1 MSEVRIMLIGEV
13 RGEDAPGAQTVDT
26 NARALAEAL
35 ATLRRLARE
44 PCTDADNNTGTL
56 DAALD
61 AVAEVRSYARR
72 IEWPLRELR
81 DAITTT

>member
-1 MSEVRIMLIGEV
+1 MLIGEV

-44 PCTDADNNTGTL
+44 PCKDADNNTGTL